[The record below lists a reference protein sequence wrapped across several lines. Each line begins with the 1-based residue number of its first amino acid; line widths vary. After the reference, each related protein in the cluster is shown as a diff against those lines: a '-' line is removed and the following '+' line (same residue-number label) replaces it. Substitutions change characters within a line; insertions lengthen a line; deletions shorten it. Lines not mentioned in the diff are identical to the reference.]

1 MEESRNAET
10 KYGDDLTALF
20 PVSGESWSS
29 RLTAADVESA
39 EIEANDDN
47 SQRTLTLVIKEPS
60 VDLVKK
66 AFNLGS
72 EEDRAAAV
80 KEFRDKLKGYLSFTD
95 IESLT
100 YTECKI
106 ICVINT
112 KDNTVASVEY
122 IRTEKITTTIT
133 GEGTL
138 AEIGTLPCS
147 FEYTYGDKYEM
158 DWTDP
163 STTTTAEAD

>member
-1 MEESRNAET
+1 M
-10 KYGDDLTALF
+10 L
-20 PVSGESWSS
+20 PSS
-29 RLTAADVESA
+29 
-39 EIEANDDN
+39 I
-47 SQRTLTLVIKEPS
+47 
-60 VDLVKK
+60 
-66 AFNLGS
+66 
-72 EEDRAAAV
+72 
-80 KEFRDKLKGYLSFTD
+80 
-95 IESLT
+95 
-100 YTECKI
+100 
-106 ICVINT
+106 
-112 KDNTVASVEY
+112 

>member
-1 MEESRNAET
+1 M
-10 KYGDDLTALF
+10 
-20 PVSGESWSS
+20 
-29 RLTAADVESA
+29 
-39 EIEANDDN
+39 
-47 SQRTLTLVIKEPS
+47 
-60 VDLVKK
+60 
-66 AFNLGS
+66 FNLGS

-80 KEFRDKLKGYLSFTD
+80 KEFREKLKGYLSFTD

-138 AEIGTLPCS
+138 AEIGTLPSS

>member
-1 MEESRNAET
+1 MQ
-10 KYGDDLTALF
+10 
-20 PVSGESWSS
+20 
-29 RLTAADVESA
+29 
-39 EIEANDDN
+39 DN
-47 SQRTLTLVIKEPS
+47 LRHQHEGQHRC
-60 VDLVKK
+60 
-66 AFNLGS
+66 F
-72 EEDRAAAV
+72 
-80 KEFRDKLKGYLSFTD
+80 
-95 IESLT
+95 
-100 YTECKI
+100 
-106 ICVINT
+106 
-112 KDNTVASVEY
+112 